1 LGLPSLITSF
11 PPGCFDAV
19 GLLSFS
25 HGLLD
30 LYPCSPSIMSDG
42 LHTSGPLQS
51 RREGARI
58 QRRLLDATSTLC
70 NHASFLVRDHS
81 GPRYAQS
88 PWVFSAYGALSFP
101 FIVLATT
108 SATCAF
114 VFLAA
119 GWNLRMGF

>member
-70 NHASFLVRDHS
+70 NHASFLLPLYRSGYHLRHVR
-81 GPRYAQS
+81 
-88 PWVFSAYGALSFP
+88 
-101 FIVLATT
+101 
-108 SATCAF
+108 
-114 VFLAA
+114 
-119 GWNLRMGF
+119 LRVPGRRMESSDGILT